1 MRFYMKQLAVVIISI
16 IVAISLYNIFF
27 NIYLQ
32 TGEQSVPNMIDVNT
46 DDNSELSEKDKP
58 ILVAKS
64 GTINFNDDFDYRD
77 YVKAYTRNGK
87 DISSYVVILR
97 GSVDTRVRGVYT
109 VSYKCL
115 YDKVATYSD
124 ATYIVD

>member
-1 MRFYMKQLAVVIISI
+1 MRHLAVAVISI
-16 IVAISLYNIFF
+16 MVATSLYIIFF
-27 NIYLQ
+27 DVYFQ
-32 TGEQSVPNMIDVNT
+32 TGEQSVPNIIDINT
-46 DDNSELSEKDKP
+46 SDNFELSEKDKP
-58 ILVAKS
+58 ILVVKS
-64 GTINFNDDFDYRD
+64 GTINLGDEFDFKN
-77 YVKAYTRNGK
+77 YVKAYTRAGR

-97 GSVDTRVRGVYT
+97 GTVDTQTRGVYT